1 MSRYSSIPAE
11 IKVKACQKYLRGEF
25 SLCQAARNFEVDPR
39 TILEW
44 VHLYQSEGTAGLLDH
59 HKNRSYP
66 VSLKIAAVQ
75 DYLSGQVSQ
84 GTICSKY
91 HIRNRTQLQSWI
103 RQYNNH
109 EAFQSYSGGSRRMA
123 KHRKTTQAERQE
135 IVTYCLNHDFNYGET
150 ALKYDV
156 AYQQVYQWVRKY
168 KKMGDVGLEDRRGHR
183 AGTMPSRTPEE
194 KLRDELARLKRE
206 NHWLQME
213 NAVLKKLEELERRDA
228 LDLQEGL
235 RNTKPSKH

>member
-1 MSRYSSIPAE
+1 MSRYSSIPIE
-11 IKVKACQKYLRGEF
+11 IKVKACQKYLRGEA
-25 SLCQAARNFEVDPR
+25 SLHQAAKQLDVDFMAML
-39 TILEW
+39 TW
-44 VHLYQSEGTAGLLDH
+44 VRLYQSEGTAGLLDH

-75 DYLSGQVSQ
+75 DYLSGQGSQ
-84 GTICSKY
+84 GAICSKY
-91 HIRNRTQLQSWI
+91 HIRSRTQLQSWI
-103 RQYNNH
+103 RQYNSH
-109 EAFQSYSGGSRRMA
+109 EAFRSYSGGSCRMA
-123 KHRKTTQAERQE
+123 KLKKTTQAERQE
-135 IVTYCLNHDFNYGET
+135 IVTYCLNHDLNYGET

-168 KKMGDVGLEDRRGHR
+168 KKMGDAGLEDRRGHR

-213 NAVLKKLEELERRDA
+213 NAVLKKLDELERRDA
-228 LDLQEGL
+228 SDLPEGC

>member
-1 MSRYSSIPAE
+1 MSRHNSIPAE
-11 IKVKACQKYLRGEF
+11 IRVHACQKYLRGEC
-25 SLCQAARNFEVDPR
+25 SICQAARILEVDSR
-39 TILEW
+39 TVRDWLR
-44 VHLYQSEGTAGLLDH
+44 LYQSEGIAGLLEH
-59 HKNRSYP
+59 HTYRSYP
-66 VSLKIAAVQ
+66 ISLKIAAVQ
-75 DYLSGQVSQ
+75 DYLSGQGSLD
-84 GTICSKY
+84 TICSKY
-91 HIRNRTQLQSWI
+91 HIRRRTQLQSWI

-109 EAFQSYSGGSRRMA
+109 EAFRSYSGGSRRMA

-168 KKMGDVGLEDRRGHR
+168 KKMGDAGLEDRRGHR

-228 LDLQEGL
+228 LDSQEGL
-235 RNTKPSKH
+235 RNTKSSKH

>member
-1 MSRYSSIPAE
+1 MSRYSSIP
-11 IKVKACQKYLRGEF
+11 IKIKLKACQKYLRGEI
-25 SLCQAARNFEVDPR
+25 SLCQATR
-39 TILEW
+39 ILKVRPKTLLDW
-44 VHLYQSEGTAGLLDH
+44 VRLYQSEGTAGLLDH
-59 HKNRSYP
+59 HKNHSYP

-75 DYLSGQVSQ
+75 DYLSGQGSQ

-91 HIRNRTQLQSWI
+91 HIRSSTQLQSWI

-109 EAFQSYSGGSRRMA
+109 EAFRSYSGGSRRMA

-135 IVTYCLNHDFNYGET
+135 IVTYCLNHDLNYGET

-168 KKMGDVGLEDRRGHR
+168 KKMGTVGLEDRRGHR

-194 KLRDELARLKRE
+194 ELRDELARLKRE

-213 NAVLKKLEELERRDA
+213 NAVLKKLEELKRRDA
-228 LDLQEGL
+228 SDLPGSY

>member
-1 MSRYSSIPAE
+1 MSRYSSIPTE
-11 IKVKACQKYLRGEF
+11 IKVKACQKYLRGEI
-25 SLCQAARNFEVDPR
+25 SLHQAVKQLNVDFM
-39 TILEW
+39 TMLTW
-44 VHLYQSEGTAGLLDH
+44 VRLYQSEGTAGLLAH
-59 HKNRSYP
+59 RRNRTYP
-66 VSLKIAAVQ
+66 SSLKIAAVQ
-75 DYLSGQVSQ
+75 DHLSGQGSLN
-84 GTICSKY
+84 TICGKY
-91 HIRNRTQLQSWI
+91 HIRSRSQLIKWI
-103 RQYNNH
+103 QQYNNH

-135 IVTYCLNHDFNYGET
+135 IVTYCLNHKLNYGET
-150 ALKYDV
+150 ASKYDV

-168 KKMGDVGLEDRRGHR
+168 KKMGDAGLEDRRGHR

-228 LDLQEGL
+228 LDSQEGL
-235 RNTKPSKH
+235 RNTKSSKH

>member
-1 MSRYSSIPAE
+1 
-11 IKVKACQKYLRGEF
+11 
-25 SLCQAARNFEVDPR
+25 
-39 TILEW
+39 
-44 VHLYQSEGTAGLLDH
+44 
-59 HKNRSYP
+59 
-66 VSLKIAAVQ
+66 
-75 DYLSGQVSQ
+75 
-84 GTICSKY
+84 
-91 HIRNRTQLQSWI
+91 
-103 RQYNNH
+103 
-109 EAFQSYSGGSRRMA
+109 MA

-135 IVTYCLNHDFNYGET
+135 IVTYCLNHDLNYGET

-168 KKMGDVGLEDRRGHR
+168 KKMGTVGLEDRRGHR

-194 KLRDELARLKRE
+194 ELRDELARLKRE

-228 LDLQEGL
+228 SDLPGSY